1 MDMGFNDGHDL
12 PSMTPAT
19 SCAEEHPR
27 LLSLLAGVLTRG
39 DVFLDVGANIGYFS
53 VPIAS
58 LVGAEGQV
66 VAFEPAAD
74 SARALRMKARDLG
87 LLPRI
92 SIHEMALGSED
103 QSAVLRGD
111 PEYPDDSTKRSL
123 VIDGPAV
130 GEVRV
135 RSFDGLVASG
145 EVILPKGIQAVK
157 IDVEGAEMDVLAGM
171 RGSLDR
177 YRPRMVVAETIQ
189 GHLRRAGSTVAD
201 VHAFMRTLDYV
212 ALEGARIGKRLE
224 LNAVFVPPKA
234 RD

>member
-1 MDMGFNDGHDL
+1 MRFDDGHR
-12 PSMTPAT
+12 PSSMTPAN
-19 SCAEEHPR
+19 SCAEEHPH

-39 DVFLDVGANIGYFS
+39 DVFLDVGANIGYFA

-58 LVGAEGQV
+58 LVGGEGQV
-66 VAFEPAAD
+66 IAFEPAVD
-74 SARALRMKARDLG
+74 SARALRTKARDLG

-103 QSAVLRGD
+103 DSRVLRGD
-111 PEYPDDSTKRSL
+111 PEHPEDSTKRSL

-145 EVILPKGIQAVK
+145 EVVLPKGIQAVK

-171 RGSLDR
+171 RGSLHR
-177 YRPRMVVAETIQ
+177 FRPRMVVAETIQ
-189 GHLRRAGSTVAD
+189 GHLRRAGSTVSD

-212 ALEGARIGKRLE
+212 ALEGARIGKPLE
-224 LNAVFVPPKA
+224 LNAVFVPHQA